1 MFMLLVRTIVVPR
14 CNEGHENK
22 MVAFQD
28 WVDAYM
34 RPLLMH
40 PIQIQLLLVINGVD
54 MLSFIECNSRFLF
67 ACILFVY

>member
-34 RPLLMH
+34 
-40 PIQIQLLLVINGVD
+40 
-54 MLSFIECNSRFLF
+54 
-67 ACILFVY
+67 